1 MQGENKHTT
10 QYNMLS
16 FDRLFISVP
25 FNRTAQ
31 TNPNPNYFVYN
42 PSTKTYT
49 YNSLL
54 PKKKGSK
61 LVITIQ
67 EHIVTFDFT
76 STILNKR
83 MVELISNDNIRDCI
97 TNIRERNILCF
108 DVDYVLQ
115 NATVIAADVTKDV
128 AIDSSWIDQLSYYTS
143 IHIKNN
149 RKYTIDHYRN
159 RFVLR
164 KLSSVNDNRY
174 KRSLTVYDK
183 YYQLKRN
190 HCPYHEVLDY
200 YRGVWRIE
208 RKLRTKK
215 EIREALHFSSHSS
228 VSLADVLN
236 ADANPFT
243 ELYTK
248 IVNIEPH
255 SIIHSNIKNLRIGL
269 LVDKY
274 EGNMRQ
280 IEEELRKM
288 YKSFHRKMLIPYQ
301 DYIDNLIDH
310 SATELIKQIIEFFDT
325 SNLPP

>member
-1 MQGENKHTT
+1 
-10 QYNMLS
+10 MLN

-25 FNRTAQ
+25 FHRTAQ

-54 PKKKGSK
+54 PKKRGSK

-76 STILNKR
+76 STILNER
-83 MVELISNDNIRDCI
+83 MVELISKDNIRDCI

-115 NATVIAADVTKDV
+115 NATVIAADVTKDLAV
-128 AIDSSWIDQLSYYTS
+128 DSSWIDQLSYYTS

-190 HCPYHEVLDY
+190 HCPYQEVLDY

-215 EIREALHFSSHSS
+215 EIREALHLSSHNS
-228 VSLADVLN
+228 VSLTDVLN
-236 ADANPFT
+236 AEANPFT

-248 IVNIEPH
+248 IVNMKSN
-255 SIIHSNIKNLRIGL
+255 SIISSGIRNRRIGYLVNYCQWNIKA
-269 LVDKY
+269 
-274 EGNMRQ
+274 
-280 IEEELRKM
+280 IEDELRRTH
-288 YKSFHRKMLIPYQ
+288 KSFHRKMLIPYQ
-301 DYIDNLIDH
+301 DYIDSHRDH
-310 SATELIKQIIEFFDT
+310 TATELVKQITEFFKT